1 MRSPPRVA
9 TAVVALS
16 VLCLAVVAL
25 AAGAPPPSPICGV
38 CGSDTLDGATEPGT
52 LDIYVDESGDSQ
64 WVAQVPVNETA
75 AAHYQTDEHALATT
89 VDDSQNRYRAVDD
102 EAQNVTATIDDQT
115 VRVEYTV
122 PNVARQGVVGDGW
135 VLEYFYAGDSPVRY
149 ELVAERVSIHL
160 PDDYTVT
167 NSPAAGSI
175 ENGTLTWVSGGS
187 GEDEEAAG
195 DDFPSRTYVTYA
207 QSGLTNTAAS
217 WTAAAVAFGPVV
229 LEHTVLAGV
238 VPVVIVGFAAV
249 ATSTVGA
256 GRSREL
262 AGRSR
267 WVGTVGR
274 TGCVALCRRLGVHHS
289 RRTLTLL
296 GVVAVGL
303 LAGTGWLAGFLFEAL
318 LIGAF
323 GLSVVL
329 FLPFGHALARGERSA
344 WLYGVACLLAPLG
357 AVAALAPFPTSGTIY
372 VLSLIVFLPT
382 AGGTAVL
389 GYALSLVGREIALEG
404 DGKQRETQHRQT
416 SADGRP
422 RP

>member
-9 TAVVALS
+9 TAAVALS

-38 CGSDTLDGATEPGT
+38 CGTDTLDGATEAGT

-64 WVAQVPVNETA
+64 WVEQVPVTETA
-75 AAHYQTDEHALATT
+75 ANTYQNDTRALETA
-89 VDDSQNRYRAVDD
+89 VDDSQHRYRAVGTD
-102 EAQNVTATIDDQT
+102 AQPVTATIEDQA
-115 VRVEYTV
+115 VHVEYTV
-122 PNVARQGVVGDGW
+122 PNVASQVGVGNGW

-149 ELVAERVSIHL
+149 ELVADRVSIHL
-160 PDDYTVT
+160 PDDYAVT
-167 NSPAAGSI
+167 NSPEAGSI
-175 ENGTLTWVSGGS
+175 EDGTLTWTSGGS
-187 GEDEEAAG
+187 GEDEDGAG
-195 DDFPSRTYVTYA
+195 GDFHSRTYVTYA

-238 VPVVIVGFAAV
+238 VPVVVVGFAAV

-274 TGCVALCRRLGVHHS
+274 TGCVALCRRLGVYHS

-296 GVVAVGL
+296 GLATVGL
-303 LAGTGWLAGFLFEAL
+303 LAGASWLLGFLFEAL

-329 FLPFGHALARGERSA
+329 FFPFGHALTRGERRA

-357 AVAALAPFPTSGTIY
+357 AVAVLAPFPTSGTIF
-372 VLSLIVFLPT
+372 VLSLFVFLPI
-382 AGGTAVL
+382 AGAAAVL
-389 GYALSLVGREIALEG
+389 GYVLSLVGREIALAG
-404 DGKQRETQHRQT
+404 DTKQRETQRRQT

-422 RP
+422 